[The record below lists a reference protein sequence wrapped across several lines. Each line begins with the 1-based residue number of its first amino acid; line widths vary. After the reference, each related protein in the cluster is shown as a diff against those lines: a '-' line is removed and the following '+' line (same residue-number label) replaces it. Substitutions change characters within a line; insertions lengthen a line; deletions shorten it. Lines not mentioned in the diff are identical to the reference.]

1 MYNGRRPAY
10 RPPVQGLPGTFRP
23 LCRDTGCFS
32 SWFQPWRQGKGK
44 RLRRNADVPA
54 ALLIFLDSVFS
65 KKRTAWNFLETMPNL
80 RLPPSYPTHSTIRE
94 VHAVKGGMN
103 VLRHQD
109 LLLLC
114 DALKI
119 GGIQDKGGGSDRKQL
134 FSRMF
139 FCRTDFQTGRA
150 NLQVGVYKC
159 PPTAHPLAF
168 CVLEIAWIMQVQRH
182 CQENGRPKKR
192 GVILPYSQQRMV
204 EWWNFG
210 MTHSATTPHCRKNE
224 RIMVTNKKS
233 VEFWHVATLHY
244 LRPCKPIP
252 AEQATQS
259 PRRYDYPPLSSKHTL
274 SLLPKTMF
282 WKQTFWV

>member
-1 MYNGRRPAY
+1 MVVGLHIDHLFKVYLEHFARYAEIQDVFLHGFSLGVEEKGKDCGGTRMFLRHFWFSLTVFFQKKERRE
-10 RPPVQGLPGTFRP
+10 TFLKP
-23 LCRDTGCFS
+23 CLILGY
-32 SWFQPWRQGKGK
+32 RQG
-44 RLRRNADVPA
+44 
-54 ALLIFLDSVFS
+54 
-65 KKRTAWNFLETMPNL
+65 T
-80 RLPPSYPTHSTIRE
+80 
-94 VHAVKGGMN
+94 
-103 VLRHQD
+103 LRHQD

-210 MTHSATTPHCRKNE
+210 MTHSATTPHCRNKYKN
-224 RIMVTNKKS
+224 
-233 VEFWHVATLHY
+233 
-244 LRPCKPIP
+244 
-252 AEQATQS
+252 
-259 PRRYDYPPLSSKHTL
+259 
-274 SLLPKTMF
+274 
-282 WKQTFWV
+282 

>member
-1 MYNGRRPAY
+1 M
-10 RPPVQGLPGTFRP
+10 VVGLHIDHLFKVYLEHFARYAEIQDVFLHG
-23 LCRDTGCFS
+23 FS
-32 SWFQPWRQGKGK
+32 LGVEEKGK
-44 RLRRNADVPA
+44 DCGGTRMFLRHFWFS
-54 ALLIFLDSVFS
+54 LTVFFQ